1 MAVGRMQIPRF
12 LEALRRVARHPR
24 TLVPMAYVGI
34 MRRPTLRAAAFRYVD
49 WRDRRRIRQT
59 GFNRLPPAT
68 LRFRVHGDLDL
79 NSFLQSGSN
88 CSADLRAALAG
99 QGKDIGSFSRVL
111 DFGCGCG
118 RTIIWFSEVAKRVRF
133 CGTDID
139 AAAIEWCREHLGF
152 AEFQVNGVTPP
163 LTYPEDSFDLVYA
176 LSVFTHID
184 EGLQLQWLSELH
196 RITKPRGVVLLSVH
210 GSYYWDSMK
219 PEAVEE
225 IRRKGVLFQTGPAA
239 LQGLFPDWYQN
250 AYHTR
255 EYVFSTFAKY
265 FNVEAYI
272 PQGLDG
278 GQDLVVLQ
286 KR

>member
-1 MAVGRMQIPRF
+1 MVTKVRGW
-12 LEALRRVARHPR
+12 LESLLRAARHPS
-24 TLVPMAYVGI
+24 TMIPTVYVGI
-34 MRRPTLRAAAFRYVD
+34 MRRPMLRAAAFRYVD
-49 WRDRRRIRQT
+49 WRDRRRIRRT
-59 GFNRLPPAT
+59 GFTHLPPAT

-79 NSFLQSGSN
+79 NSFLQSGSR
-88 CSADLRAALAG
+88 CSADLQAALASRG
-99 QGKDIGSFSRVL
+99 LDLGSFSRVL

-152 AEFQVNGVTPP
+152 AEFQVNGAAPP
-163 LTYPEDSFDLVYA
+163 LTSPGDSFDLVYA
-176 LSVFTHID
+176 LSVFTHLA
-184 EGLQLQWLSELH
+184 EALQLQWLRELH
-196 RITKPRGVVLLSVH
+196 RITKSKGVVLLSVH
-210 GSYYWDSMK
+210 GSYYWDAMD
-219 PEAVEE
+219 PEAVEDV
-225 IRRKGVLFQTGPAA
+225 RRKGVLFQRGPAA

-255 EYVFSTFAKY
+255 EYVYSTFARY
-265 FNVEAYI
+265 FDVAAYI